1 MEQDRIVPA
10 GKKEFLEKIV
20 KTNEVTAQYGLSL
33 SRQDAEQILAE
44 RIRVLQ
50 EERRVEFGEGMTDR
64 IICEFCDSAY
74 ISQENYVETII
85 RLQEIFYRYKNETLD
100 EMSDDELLHLMK
112 EQFETIC
119 FGDPDYLEGTCLDLF
134 AQAVRGGY
142 DGYRKT
148 DGYGEA
154 SQFDDVTRW
163 DYGLYLESLKDK

>member
-64 IICEFCDSAY
+64 IICEFCDSVY

-85 RLQEIFYRYKNETLD
+85 RLQEIFYRYKNESMDRWT
-100 EMSDDELLHLMK
+100 DDELIGLMK
-112 EQFETIC
+112 EAFEGEC
-119 FGDPDYLEGTCLDLF
+119 QGSLEYLEEIWLEDAARRSRAGEDGGKES
-134 AQAVRGGY
+134 RGW
-142 DGYRKT
+142 
-148 DGYGEA
+148 A
-154 SQFDDVTRW
+154 
-163 DYGLYLESLKDK
+163 